1 MSAYLT
7 HLLILISIYAILA
20 LSLNLAMGYTGLF
33 NVGHIAFFGIGAYA
47 SALLALKFG
56 LPFGLA
62 IIAAGMVAALSG
74 WLISFPTLKLKGDY
88 LAIGT
93 LGIAIVIESVERN
106 WTALT
111 RGPLGLPGISR
122 PMIFSSLFSYLIL
135 AIVVVVLTYIIIR
148 QLTATP
154 FGRVLKAIREDEV
167 AAQSMGK
174 NTIKYQTI
182 VLVVSAFFAG
192 LAGSLYAHYI
202 TYIDPSAF
210 SLMEA
215 ILVFSMVIIG
225 GIASNKGAVI
235 GAAILILLPEPL
247 RFIGF
252 PSSML
257 GPLRQMIYSAILVL
271 LILKRPQGL
280 VGEYKFR

>member
-1 MSAYLT
+1 MSAYIF
-7 HLLILISIYAILA
+7 HLLILIAIYSILS

-33 NVGHIAFFGIGAYA
+33 NVGHIAFFGLGAYA
-47 SALLALKFG
+47 SALLSLKLG
-56 LPFGLA
+56 LPFAMAL
-62 IIAAGMVAALSG
+62 IAAGLVAALGG
-74 WLISFPTLKLKGDY
+74 WLISFPALKLTGDY
-88 LAIGT
+88 LAICT
-93 LGIAIVIESVERN
+93 LGIAVVIESVERN

-111 RGPLGLPGISR
+111 RGPLGLPGIPR
-122 PMIFSSLFSYLIL
+122 PALVSSLSGYLIL
-135 AIVVVVLTYIIIR
+135 AVIVAVLVYIIIR
-148 QLTATP
+148 QITATP
-154 FGRVLKAIREDEV
+154 FGRVLKAIREDEI
-167 AAQSMGK
+167 AAQSLGK
-174 NTIKYQTI
+174 DTIKYKTI
-182 VLVVSAFFAG
+182 VLAVSAFFAG
-192 LAGSLYAHYI
+192 LSGSLYAHYI

-225 GIASNKGAVI
+225 GIASCKGSVI

-280 VGEYKFR
+280 AGEYKFK

>member
-1 MSAYLT
+1 
-7 HLLILISIYAILA
+7 
-20 LSLNLAMGYTGLF
+20 MGYTGLF
-33 NVGHIAFFGIGAYA
+33 NVGHIAFFGLGAYA
-47 SALLALKFG
+47 SALLSLKLG

-62 IIAAGMVAALSG
+62 IIAAGLVAALGG
-74 WLISFPTLKLKGDY
+74 WLISFPALKLKGDY

-93 LGIAIVIESVERN
+93 LGIAIIIESAERN

-111 RGPLGLPGISR
+111 RGPLGLPGIPR
-122 PMIFSSLFSYLIL
+122 PALVNSLFGYLIL
-135 AIVVVVLTYIIIR
+135 AVIIAVLTYIIIR
-148 QLTATP
+148 QITAAP
-154 FGRVLKAIREDEV
+154 FGRVLKAIREDEI
-167 AAQSMGK
+167 AAQAMGK
-174 NTIKYQTI
+174 NTIKYKTI
-182 VLVVSAFFAG
+182 VLTVSAFFAG

-225 GIASNKGAVI
+225 GIASCKGAVI

-271 LILKRPQGL
+271 LILKRPQGIC
-280 VGEYKFR
+280 GEYGLK